1 MATSK
6 FLPIGLLVVI
16 LVGAVIG
23 LFVTWSP
30 PEAPEDFTPPRCDF
44 APCAPGAQ
52 SSSQPDR
59 SVQSDETDGMGAVD
73 SSSDAEVELE
83 APSVDLPA
91 DAEEQLRVAI
101 DDWLLAF
108 EARDAAQL
116 QGFYVNDRD
125 TYAEWLGQA
134 GAFQGSYKGYSNI
147 RLLLATV
154 LGRTGDL
161 DMGATN
167 VNIELSGNRGIVN
180 LDMWNTGN
188 GDLIGNFN
196 MSVQARTIW
205 EYQEGGWKIV
215 DDRWNFLI
223 FETEVVAEGTVF
235 ALKWKQIGDYTLL
248 NKEIIELLEGL
259 KR

>member
-1 MATSK
+1 MTTSK

-30 PEAPEDFTPPRCDF
+30 PDAPENFTPPRCDF
-44 APCAPGAQ
+44 APCVPDND
-52 SSSQPDR
+52 SSRSQPDR
-59 SVQSDETDGMGAVD
+59 SVQSDESDGFNAD
-73 SSSDAEVELE
+73 SSSDAEVERE

-91 DAEEQLRVAI
+91 DAEEQLRIAI
-101 DDWLLAF
+101 DNWLLAF
-108 EARDAAQL
+108 EDRDAGKL

-154 LGRTGDL
+154 LGRTSAL
-161 DMGATN
+161 DMDATD
-167 VNIELSGNRGIVN
+167 VTIELSGNRGIVDLN
-180 LDMWNTGN
+180 MWNTGE
-188 GDLIGNFN
+188 GDLIGHFN
-196 MSVQARTIW
+196 MSIQARTIW
-205 EYQEGGWKIV
+205 EYQDGGWKIV

-259 KR
+259 KH